1 MELDVELYEQEGGPD
16 VSENEKIFIQLIGS
30 AGCTP
35 LGRVIW
41 YLPPYGIGA
50 ISWV

>member
-16 VSENEKIFIQLIGS
+16 VSENEKIFIQLIGN

-35 LGRVIW
+35 LGRVI
-41 YLPPYGIGA
+41 
-50 ISWV
+50 